1 MAKENS
7 AKAQFEHVFEAFK
20 GFQTVQVIHLGLQ
33 LGLFSTLNE
42 TPQGLTPEDLAAR
55 LRLHTLY
62 VQKWCEV
69 AYAYKLLERDNNGF
83 YHLPPKLDTVLLD
96 TDHPRY
102 LGGFANGFFTYGADD
117 FRRYPQAFV
126 EGDVYPFQEHGEGF
140 SAWVSS
146 LTHPMQR
153 LVVGKVLP
161 ELMGAEMER
170 GLDILDVGCGAG
182 EMLFKL
188 AAAYPNSR
196 LTGIDSDGHGI
207 KIAQGN
213 AKERGLNHI
222 TFVHTNGEHFDQP
235 SAFDLALMF
244 EVFHEI
250 PIGDRRP
257 LLAACYQAL
266 RPGGAL
272 LIVDE
277 TWPDDPTQLRDPA
290 YGFSVMVQFSEL
302 IWGNLVAT
310 ESEQTQLL
318 DEAGFVD
325 IQRGDLGGTFTTIHA
340 RKSHEQQS
348 EMK

>member
-1 MAKENS
+1 MAHENN
-7 AKAQFEHVFEAFK
+7 AKAQFEHVFEAFR

-33 LGLFSTLNE
+33 LGLFSTLREAN
-42 TPQGLTPEDLAAR
+42 PGLTPNDLAAQ
-55 LRLHTLY
+55 LRLHTPY
-62 VQKWCEV
+62 VEKWCEV
-69 AYAYKLLERDNNGF
+69 AYAYKLLDRDNAGC
-83 YHLPPKLDTVLLD
+83 YQLPPKLDTVLLD

-117 FRRYPQAFV
+117 FRRYPHAFV

-161 ELMGAEMER
+161 ELLGAELEH
-170 GLDILDVGCGAG
+170 GLDVLDVGCGAG
-182 EMLFKL
+182 ELLFKL
-188 AAAYPNSR
+188 AGAYPNCR
-196 LTGIDSDGHGI
+196 LTGIDGDGHGI

-222 TFVHTNGEHFDQP
+222 TFMHTNGEQFDQP

-250 PIGDRRP
+250 PVSARADVM
-257 LLAACYQAL
+257 AATYRAL

-272 LIVDE
+272 VIVDE

-290 YGFSVMVQFSEL
+290 YSFSVMVQFSEL
-302 IWGNLVAT
+302 IWGNVVAT
-310 ESEQTQLL
+310 ENEQTHLL
-318 DEAGFVD
+318 TEAGFTH
-325 IQRGDLGGTFTTIHA
+325 IHRGDLGGTFTTIYA
-340 RKSHEQQS
+340 RKPD
-348 EMK
+348 